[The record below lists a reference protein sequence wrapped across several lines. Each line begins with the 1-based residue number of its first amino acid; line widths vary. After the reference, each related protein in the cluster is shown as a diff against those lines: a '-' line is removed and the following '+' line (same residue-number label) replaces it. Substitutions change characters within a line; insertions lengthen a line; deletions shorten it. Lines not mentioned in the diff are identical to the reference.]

1 MAYSR
6 KKAPRRTTRRR
17 LQAYTPKQKNAI
29 LKEAARAVAGGYATV
44 RRMSGKSPKRTFAQS
59 VRKSPSGMYTDAKD
73 QGLADYKK
81 SRAKYGK
88 RATIAALT
96 RKATRMNLNTTVY
109 SIYNYG
115 PWNRGSGNLMIRS
128 NQSGAAGTD
137 LIQPIHL
144 WELNGVPQGQAADIK
159 FPAAFYELGFNNE
172 TSSGAVKWYTHVNNA
187 ATTATGLDQ
196 SAGLFSPNYNPH
208 LTYTDKI
215 KDLNLQNYQGPGT
228 DDILEKVRCTMVLN
242 GPQQR
247 STKWCIQ
254 IVQLSEEVTPG
265 IGDAT
270 SNENTAFWQ
279 AMARPYGF
287 SPLETGPRKELR
299 KNIKVLKTVEYIM
312 DSPES
317 NEDHLTSRMRHVDFS
332 MYFNRKQSYR
342 WGRINDLTN
351 MNVQD
356 VPNDQIFGPNVF
368 STKVEPKARIYLMI
382 RALCQYQGPNVA
394 PTNAVYPSYDI
405 KLDITHKSVD

>member
-1 MAYSR
+1 MPNAR
-6 KKAPRRTTRRR
+6 KKVARRAPRRR
-17 LQAYTPKQKNAI
+17 LQSFTPAQKNKI
-29 LKEAARAVAGGYATV
+29 LREAAKGIAGGYATV
-44 RRMSGKSPKRTFAQS
+44 RSMAAKSAKPTFAQS
-59 VRKSPSGMYTDAKD
+59 VRKTPSGMYGDAKD
-73 QGLADYKK
+73 QGLSDYKK

-88 RATIAALT
+88 PATIAALT

-115 PWNRGSGNLMIRS
+115 PWNRGNGNLMIRS
-128 NQSGAAGTD
+128 NQQGAGGTD

-144 WELNGVPQGQAADIK
+144 WELNGVPQGQAADIRY
-159 FPAAFYELGFNNE
+159 PAAFYELGFSNE

-187 ATTATGLDQ
+187 ATTAVGLDQ
-196 SAGLFSPNYNPH
+196 HAALFSAQYNPH

-228 DDILEKVRCTMVLN
+228 DDIFEKVRCTMVLN

-254 IVQLSEEVTPG
+254 LVQLSEEVTPG
-265 IGDAT
+265 IGDVS

-299 KNIKVLKTVEYIM
+299 KNIKILKTVEYIM

-317 NEDHLTSRMRHVDFS
+317 NEDHLTARMRHVDFS

-356 VPNDQIFGPNVF
+356 VPNDQIFGPGVF

-382 RALCQYQGPNVA
+382 RALCQYQGPNVV
-394 PTNAVYPSYDI
+394 PTNAVYPSYDL
-405 KLDITHKSVD
+405 KLELTHKSVD